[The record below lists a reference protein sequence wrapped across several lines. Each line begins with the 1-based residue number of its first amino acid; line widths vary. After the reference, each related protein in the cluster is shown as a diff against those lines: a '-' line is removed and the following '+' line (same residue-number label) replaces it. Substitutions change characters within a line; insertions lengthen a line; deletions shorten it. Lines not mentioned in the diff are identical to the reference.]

1 MSNRVALVSGAS
13 RGIGRAIA
21 IELGRRGCAVAIAF
35 HEREDEARM
44 TEELVLEAAGH
55 GGEDRTLRL
64 PLDVAD
70 PDGCRAAA
78 ERVAERFG
86 RLDILVNNAAVT
98 GESPAL
104 AMEDEAWER
113 VLRTDLSGAF
123 YLSRSCARPMV
134 KGRWGRIVNV
144 SSALSRLGARGQAHY
159 AAAKAGLEGLTRTLA
174 VELAPRGILV
184 NAVAPGVVETDMSR
198 AILERHRERILSRVP
213 LARPGLP
220 EEVAAL
226 VGFLASEEASYITGQ
241 VLAVDG
247 GLGLGF

>member
-1 MSNRVALVSGAS
+1 MRHRVALVSGAS

-21 IELGRRGCAVAIAF
+21 VELGRRGCAVAIGY
-35 HEREDEARM
+35 HKREDEAGR
-44 TEELVLEAAGH
+44 TQELVLEAAGS
-55 GGEDRTLRL
+55 GGENRTFCL
-64 PLDVAD
+64 PLDVTD
-70 PDGCRAAA
+70 SDGCRAAA

-104 AMEDEAWER
+104 AMEDEDWER

-123 YLSRSCARPMV
+123 YLSRACTRRMV

-144 SSALSRLGARGQAHY
+144 SSALSRLGARGQSHY